1 MCYLLK
7 WKGKIE
13 NFLGFEHQSSS
24 DQGLWE
30 ELWNDVFKNHIPS
43 AVRFSLD
50 TIPGQN
56 VKENSRC
63 TSKFL
68 FFSFLFSGE
77 QSSRFLLAMV
87 SCLGVIRFLACVAG
101 IALSVYALHVE
112 ISKEHNKEYKA
123 LCDINE
129 HMSCSKVFSSKYVT
143 FLVSIFDNFFSV
155 WNSYLTSTMCMTILL
170 EHCVVLFIMESSFGC
185 KFFPPGMELV
195 LA

>member
-1 MCYLLK
+1 M
-7 WKGKIE
+7 
-13 NFLGFEHQSSS
+13 
-24 DQGLWE
+24 
-30 ELWNDVFKNHIPS
+30 NDVFKNHIPS

-56 VKENSRC
+56 IKENSRC

-143 FLVSIFDNFFSV
+143 FLVSIFDNFFFLYETR
-155 WNSYLTSTMCMTILL
+155 YLTSTMCMTILL
-170 EHCVVLFIMESSFGC
+170 EHCVVLFIMESPFGC

>member
-30 ELWNDVFKNHIPS
+30 ELLNDVFKNHIPS

-143 FLVSIFDNFFSV
+143 FLVSIFDNFFF
-155 WNSYLTSTMCMTILL
+155 CMKLVFDKYNVHDYITRTLCSII
-170 EHCVVLFIMESSFGC
+170 HYESPFGC